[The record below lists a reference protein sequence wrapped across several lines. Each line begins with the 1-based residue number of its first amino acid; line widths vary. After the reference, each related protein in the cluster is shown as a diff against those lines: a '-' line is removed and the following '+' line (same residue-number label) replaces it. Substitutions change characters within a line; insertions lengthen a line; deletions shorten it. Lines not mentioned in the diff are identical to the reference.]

1 MAVRD
6 LHRLEQVI
14 ETLRAAL
21 EALAVVA
28 PAWLGGRVSRDW
40 TRRYG

>member
-6 LHRLEQVI
+6 LHRLEQVF

-21 EALAVVA
+21 EALAVVCGGVA
-28 PAWLGGRVSRDW
+28 CRADPA
-40 TRRYG
+40 

>member
-28 PAWLGGRVSRDW
+28 PSWLAGLIPPEWAS
-40 TRRYG
+40 RYG